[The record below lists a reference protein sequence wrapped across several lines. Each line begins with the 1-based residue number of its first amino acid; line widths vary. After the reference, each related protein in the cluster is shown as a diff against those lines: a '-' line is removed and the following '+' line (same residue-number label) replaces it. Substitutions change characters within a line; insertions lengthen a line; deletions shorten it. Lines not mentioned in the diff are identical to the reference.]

1 MMKTNKQS
9 GFTLI
14 ELVVVIVI
22 LGILGALALPRFAN
36 LGSDARIAS
45 VNGAKGALAAASAL
59 AHSKYL
65 VTSPP
70 PTTQTFEGATVTYQ
84 TTPASGY
91 PVADL
96 GFAAAAG
103 LVPVGGGTGDYTVTV
118 GTGTLTVSP
127 TSAPTPANCA
137 AVYTEAAAATG
148 APTITVVTSGC

>member
-1 MMKTNKQS
+1 MKKIKQQS

-70 PTTQTFEGATVTYQ
+70 PASVVFEGVTVTYQ
-84 TTPASGY
+84 TSFASGY
-91 PVADL
+91 PLANAS
-96 GFAAAAG
+96 FATAAG
-103 LVPVGGGTGDYTVTV
+103 LNAGDYTITAASP
-118 GTGTLTVSP
+118 TLTVSP
-127 TSAPTPANCA
+127 VSASNA
-137 AVYTEAAAATG
+137 ATCSVVYTEAVSATA
-148 APTITVVTSGC
+148 APTLTVNTSGC

>member
-1 MMKTNKQS
+1 MKNLKKQA

-70 PTTQTFEGATVTYQ
+70 PASVVFEGVTITYQ
-84 TTPASGY
+84 TTVASGY
-91 PVADL
+91 PRADA

-103 LVPVGGGTGDYTVTV
+103 LNVGDSTITAASP
-118 GTGTLTVSP
+118 TLTVSP
-127 TSAPTPANCA
+127 VSASNAATCA
-137 AVYTEAAAATG
+137 VVYTEPVLATD
-148 APTITVVTSGC
+148 APTFTVTTNGC

>member
-1 MMKTNKQS
+1 MKNLKKQA

-70 PTTQTFEGATVTYQ
+70 PASVVFEGVTITYQ
-84 TTPASGY
+84 TTVASGY
-91 PVADL
+91 PRADA

-103 LVPVGGGTGDYTVTV
+103 LNAGDYTITAASP
-118 GTGTLTVSP
+118 TLTVSP
-127 TSAPTPANCA
+127 VSASNAATCA
-137 AVYTEAAAATG
+137 VVYTEPVLATD
-148 APTITVVTSGC
+148 APTLTVTTSGC